1 MPIEHPMITQIR
13 ATGYPN
19 MIAQLEHAGIDFFGN
34 EILVGDE
41 IIVHNGEVILADSLE
56 DYLIEELGFEF
67 KTAE

>member
-1 MPIEHPMITQIR
+1 MIEHPVISQIR
-13 ATGYPN
+13 STGYPN
-19 MIAQLEHAGIDFFGN
+19 MIAQPEHAGIDFFGN

-41 IIVHNGEVILADSLE
+41 IIEHDGNVILADSLE